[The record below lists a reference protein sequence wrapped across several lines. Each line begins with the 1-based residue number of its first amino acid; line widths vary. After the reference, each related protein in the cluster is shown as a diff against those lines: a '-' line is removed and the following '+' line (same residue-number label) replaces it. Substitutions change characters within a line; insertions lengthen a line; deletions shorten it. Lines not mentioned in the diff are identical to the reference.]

1 MNNLDI
7 YCVTNKRIQFLENSS
22 YKLCS
27 VGKNFSHENYQKS
40 DFKQNIFDKEKY
52 YSELTFHY
60 WYWKNLLNLN
70 DDKWIGFCQ
79 KRRYCIKQESA
90 GVEINRDNLKSHMLV
105 EADASWTDFDAI
117 LCKPIKV
124 SGAKKM
130 KIIKRGWRNILQNPS
145 LLFNE
150 NKETIK
156 IHFDMHHGY
165 GRLEKA
171 IELVKHD
178 QVNDFKNY
186 VNNNNEYNPHIMVI
200 SKNHILNE
208 WFKDLFDWLFAC
220 EKTFGFKN
228 LYGYDSER
236 LYAYLAERYLS
247 FWFRKKTKFLEWPW
261 IFIDN

>member
-1 MNNLDI
+1 MLYYVSQLKFQSKKNKNN
-7 YCVTNKRIQFLENSS
+7 
-22 YKLCS
+22 
-27 VGKNFSHENYQKS
+27 
-40 DFKQNIFDKEKY
+40 
-52 YSELTFHY
+52 
-60 WYWKNLLNLN
+60 
-70 DDKWIGFCQ
+70 
-79 KRRYCIKQESA
+79 
-90 GVEINRDNLKSHMLV
+90 
-105 EADASWTDFDAI
+105 
-117 LCKPIKV
+117 
-124 SGAKKM
+124 KK
-130 KIIKRGWRNILQNPS
+130 GWRNLLENPS

-171 IELVKHD
+171 IELVKQDHI
-178 QVNDFKNY
+178 NDFKHY

-208 WFKDLFDWLFAC
+208 WFKDLFEWLFAC
-220 EKTFGFKN
+220 EKTFGFKD

-261 IFIDN
+261 TFIDN